1 MVYGKGSENLVT
13 LQQTFLNI
21 IFFIFMFVKIIT
33 GTDF

>member
-21 IFFIFMFVKIIT
+21 VFFIFMFVKIIT
-33 GTDF
+33 STDF